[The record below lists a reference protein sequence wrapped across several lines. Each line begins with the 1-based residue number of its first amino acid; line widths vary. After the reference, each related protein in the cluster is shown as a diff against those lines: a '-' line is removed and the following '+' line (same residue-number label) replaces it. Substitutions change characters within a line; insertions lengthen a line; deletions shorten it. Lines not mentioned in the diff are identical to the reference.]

1 MVHLWLHSM
10 EYVTFVDI
18 IWIHGAWFNKNI
30 YDILLSF
37 SKYHNQIKASASES
51 YAVSMKLNVW

>member
-18 IWIHGAWFNKNI
+18 IWIHGAWFNENI
-30 YDILLSF
+30 NEILLSF
-37 SKYHNQIKASASES
+37 SKNANAIES
-51 YAVSMKLNVW
+51 YAVSMNINVW

>member
-1 MVHLWLHSM
+1 MVHLWLHGM

-18 IWIHGAWFNKNI
+18 IWIHGAWFNENI
-30 YDILLSF
+30 YEICF
-37 SKYHNQIKASASES
+37 PFRKR